1 MQEQVTKKS
10 ILNYIEEIRKLE
22 LNKPD
27 LIAIRERICDKLDVL
42 LIPLAK
48 SMERI
53 EENQKKIREHWEQ
66 YGDNYNSIPT
76 LHSAVP
82 NYVES
87 FGDFVALA
95 FEEKSI
101 LTKEIIKLFSISD
114 TQKMEI
120 FPEPDEEEEKKEETE
135 ISKEKPKRKYTKKK
149 KEKKQP
155 EFTEEDL
162 EEIEPEI
169 ELEGN
174 KEIEYCECSHPKTSH
189 PKNKCNQCM
198 CSKYR
203 QLEKED
209 E

>member
-1 MQEQVTKKS
+1 MEIVTKKS
-10 ILNYIEEIRKLE
+10 ILNYVEEIRGLE

-27 LIAIRERICDKLDVL
+27 LIAIRDRICDKLDVL

-53 EENQKKIREHWEQ
+53 EENQTKIREHWDE

-87 FGDFVALA
+87 FGDFVALT

-101 LTKEIIKLFSISD
+101 LAKEIIKLFSIAD

-120 FPEPDEEEEKKEETE
+120 FPEPDEEKEE
-135 ISKEKPKRKYTKKK
+135 EKPKRKYTKKK
-149 KEKKQP
+149 KK
-155 EFTEEDL
+155 L
-162 EEIEPEI
+162 VEIEPEQPETEEI
-169 ELEGN
+169 G
-174 KEIEYCECSHPKTSH
+174 IEYCECSHPKSSH
-189 PKNKCNQCM
+189 PKKKCNQCM
-198 CSKYR
+198 CSNYR
-203 QLEKED
+203 QLEKD
-209 E
+209 EQ